1 MTTRNP
7 TGFCPNCKQNV
18 LLVREEINWPLAII
32 LLCFTVGIG
41 LIIYLIIYYSKT
53 EDRCIH
59 CHSQITAIPA
69 PYAQPAQQI
78 AQNVQNVQNPY
89 RIQTETQKKQKSEYK
104 VSESV
109 EGVKTI
115 QPNFCPFCGEHLENK
130 DATFCPHCGTK
141 V

>member
-1 MTTRNP
+1 MATRNP

-32 LLCFTVGIG
+32 LLCFTGGIG

-59 CHSQITAIPA
+59 CRSQITAIQA

-78 AQNVQNVQNPY
+78 AQNVQNPY
-89 RIQTETQKKQKSEYK
+89 HFQTETQKQQKSEYK
-104 VSESV
+104 IRESV

-115 QPNFCPFCGEHLENK
+115 KLNFCPFCGESLENK
-130 DATFCPHCGTK
+130 DAKFCPHCGTK

>member
-18 LLVREEINWPLAII
+18 LLVREEIDWPLAII
-32 LLCFTVGIG
+32 LLCFTGGIG
-41 LIIYLIIYYSKT
+41 LIIYLIIYYNKN
-53 EDRCIH
+53 EERCIH
-59 CHSQITAIPA
+59 CHSQITTLRA
-69 PYAQPAQQI
+69 PYAQPAELK
-78 AQNVQNVQNPY
+78 AHNSQNPY
-89 RIQTETQKKQKSEYK
+89 HFQTETQKQQKSEYK

-115 QPNFCPFCGEHLENK
+115 QANFCPFCGERLENK
-130 DATFCPHCGTK
+130 DAKFCPHCGTK

>member
-32 LLCFTVGIG
+32 LLFFTAGIG

-53 EDRCIH
+53 EECCIH
-59 CHSQITAIPA
+59 CHSQITTITALS
-69 PYAQPAQQI
+69 AQPAQQI
-78 AQNVQNVQNPY
+78 AQNVQNPY
-89 RIQTETQKKQKSEYK
+89 RFQTETQNQQKNEYRI
-104 VSESV
+104 SESV
-109 EGVKTI
+109 EDVKTI
-115 QPNFCPFCGEHLENK
+115 QLNFCPFCGERLENK

>member
-18 LLVREEINWPLAII
+18 LLVREEIDWPLAII
-32 LLCFTVGIG
+32 LMCFTGGIG
-41 LIIYLIIYYSKT
+41 LIIYLIIYYNKN

-59 CHSQITAIPA
+59 CHSQITKKAA
-69 PYAQPAQQI
+69 PYAQLAQQK
-78 AQNVQNVQNPY
+78 AQNPY
-89 RIQTETQKKQKSEYK
+89 RFQTETQKQQKSEYI

-109 EGVKTI
+109 EGVKNI
-115 QPNFCPFCGEHLENK
+115 QPNFCPFCGERLENK
-130 DATFCPHCGTK
+130 DAKFCPHCGTK